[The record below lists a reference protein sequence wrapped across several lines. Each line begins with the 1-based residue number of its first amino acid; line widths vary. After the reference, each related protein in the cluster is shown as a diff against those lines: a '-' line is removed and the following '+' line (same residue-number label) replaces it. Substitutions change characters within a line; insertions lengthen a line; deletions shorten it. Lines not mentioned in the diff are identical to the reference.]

1 MAADYK
7 ERKRELSV
15 TDRLALCGVAV
26 MGRDYAMDAYK
37 MSHRIKTE
45 NPASLN
51 VMVSRW
57 LNNPKAIEFLNEV
70 KQMYADT
77 LLSNVEEGEAL
88 TEKQLTRIVERGIVT
103 EKDAKKQADMSL
115 KLMAWKKDSQAEVE
129 EKDKRLFVLP
139 HLSKCSVCKLMG
151 VFMSMRENGE
161 IDNETFDALAS
172 RGIENQMKA
181 ARNRQALARKR
192 TNEGTATPDD
202 RHHLEDVARIFKQ
215 LLTWEDVLDIFDY
228 FSRMLK
234 GGSDSVP
241 HWKKQV

>member
-57 LNNPKAIEFLNEV
+57 LNNPKATEFLNEV

-115 KLMAWKKDSQAEVE
+115 KLMAWKKDSQSEVE
-129 EKDKRLFVLP
+129 EKDKRLFVMP

-151 VFMSMRENGE
+151 AFLSMREDGE

-215 LLTWEDVLDIFDY
+215 LLAWEDVLDIFDY
-228 FSRMLK
+228 FSRIQK
-234 GGSDSVP
+234 GKSDSVP

>member
-37 MSHRIKTE
+37 MSHRIRTE

-57 LNNPKAIEFLNEV
+57 LNNPKATEFLNEV

-77 LLSNVEEGEAL
+77 LLSNVDEGEAL

-115 KLMAWKKDSQAEVE
+115 KLMAWKKDSQTEFE
-129 EKDKRLFVLP
+129 EKDRRIFVVP
-139 HLSKCSVCKLMG
+139 HISKCSVCKLMG
-151 VFMSMRENGE
+151 VFMSMREAGE
-161 IDNETFDALAS
+161 IDNKTFDALAS
-172 RGIENQMKA
+172 RGIENQMKD

-192 TNEGTATPDD
+192 TNDGTATPDD

-228 FSRMLK
+228 FTRMQK
-234 GGSDSVP
+234 GKSDTVP

>member
-129 EKDKRLFVLP
+129 EKDRRLFVMP

-151 VFMSMRENGE
+151 VFMSMREAGE

-172 RGIENQMKA
+172 RGVENQMKA
-181 ARNRQALARKR
+181 ARDRQTLARKR

-228 FSRMLK
+228 FSRIQK
-234 GGSDSVP
+234 GKSDSVP